1 MADTSPG
8 PVADAESLHLI
19 ISDPTDIQD
28 GRLSVTSLVRID
40 TSGVSV
46 LRQNALDEEFDL
58 TISELKARSAA
69 SNRPRSFL
77 GVCIFTAHTVRFQ
90 NGARFLGVYDTAL
103 QGKDHHADI
112 LGPSLD
118 PSSELSKTQREK
130 EKRKRI
136 KNMIELVGRCFD
148 PARSFRQGT
157 FAKYS

>member
-1 MADTSPG
+1 
-8 PVADAESLHLI
+8 
-19 ISDPTDIQD
+19 
-28 GRLSVTSLVRID
+28 VRID